1 MLNLMARRGQT
12 RPDDWI
18 PIGRAGQPGYDS
30 HNITTRIRQPEGDKK
45 QTDNIENQTIQ
56 LRQDR

>member
-1 MLNLMARRGQT
+1 MLNLMTRRGQT

-18 PIGRAGQPGYDS
+18 PTGRAGQSVYYS

-45 QTDNIENQTIQ
+45 QTDNIEKQTIQ
-56 LRQDR
+56 LR